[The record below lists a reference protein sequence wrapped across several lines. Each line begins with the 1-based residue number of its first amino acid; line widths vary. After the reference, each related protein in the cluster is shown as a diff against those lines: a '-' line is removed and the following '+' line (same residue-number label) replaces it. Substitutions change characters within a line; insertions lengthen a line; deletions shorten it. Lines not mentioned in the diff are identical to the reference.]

1 MRALDGLRIVAEEY
15 WIDHG
20 LKLTP
25 GPLTTRLTQ
34 NRSLALRHYA
44 GSMSTSLTRTQPSA
58 GVVYNPVKTDLAAL
72 RSAIATEERLAGW
85 GPTRWYETDESDA
98 GLTATRRALEDG
110 ANVVVASGGDG
121 TLRAVAE
128 VLRGTHVPLTIVPQG
143 TGNLLARNLGV
154 PLNRLEEAVKAVF
167 SGVNRPIDLGVLT
180 IVREDESESHHVF
193 LVLAGMG
200 LDARAISATRATLK
214 KRLGWLAYV
223 DAGVRTMLT
232 DKPLPIHYSV
242 DGSEVKSLSVYTVM
256 IGNCGLM
263 PGGVLLI
270 PDAKVDDGLLD
281 VVALKPL
288 GAFSWLRIWNK
299 IGWENGVLRKTKTG
313 RKLIDLVNDTRNVVY
328 DRATSYAVSVP
339 SPEPIQLDGD
349 DFGLALAASG
359 RVDPGGLFVRVMP
372 EWKA

>member
-1 MRALDGLRIVAEEY
+1 
-15 WIDHG
+15 
-20 LKLTP
+20 
-25 GPLTTRLTQ
+25 
-34 NRSLALRHYA
+34 
-44 GSMSTSLTRTQPSA
+44 MSTSLTRTQPSA

-72 RSAIATEERLAGW
+72 RSAIAMEERLAGW
-85 GPTRWYETDESDA
+85 GPTHWYETDEADA
-98 GLTATRRALEDG
+98 GLAATQQALDDG

-128 VLRGTHVPLTIVPQG
+128 VLRGTNVPLTIVPQG
-143 TGNLLARNLGV
+143 TGNLLARNLGI
-154 PLNRLEEAVKAVF
+154 PLNRVHEAVKPVF
-167 SGVNRPIDLGVLT
+167 AGVNRPIDLGVLT
-180 IVREDESESHHVF
+180 IVREDESESRHVF

-214 KRLGWLAYV
+214 RRLGWLAYV
-223 DAGVRTMLT
+223 DAGVRTILT

-242 DGSEVKSLSVYTVM
+242 DGSEVKTLSVYTVM

-328 DRATSYAVSVP
+328 NQATTYAVSVP
-339 SPEPIQLDGD
+339 TPEPIQLDGD

-359 RVDPGGLFVRVMP
+359 RVDPGALFVRVMP

>member
-1 MRALDGLRIVAEEY
+1 M
-15 WIDHG
+15 
-20 LKLTP
+20 P
-25 GPLTTRLTQ
+25 SP
-34 NRSLALRHYA
+34 
-44 GSMSTSLTRTQPSA
+44 TSRPQPSA
-58 GVVYNPVKTDLAAL
+58 AVVYHPVKTDLAAL
-72 RSAIATEERLAGW
+72 RAAVATQERIAGW
-85 GPTRWYETDESDA
+85 GPTRWYETLESDA
-98 GLTATRRALEDG
+98 GVGATEQALRDG
-110 ANVVVASGGDG
+110 ANAGLASGGDG
-121 TLRAVAE
+121 TIRAAAE
-128 VLRGTHVPLTIVPQG
+128 ALRGTGVPLTIVPQG

-154 PLNRLEEAVKAVF
+154 PLNRLDEAVRAVF
-167 SGVNRPIDLGVLT
+167 SGVNRPIDLGILT
-180 IVREDESESHHVF
+180 IVREDESESRHVF

-223 DAGVRTMLT
+223 DAGVRTMLR

-242 DGSEVKSLSVYTVM
+242 DGSEVKSISVYTVM

-270 PDAKVDDGLLD
+270 PDAQLDDGLLD

-339 SPEPIQLDGD
+339 TPEPIQLDGD

-359 RVDPGGLFVRVMP
+359 RVDPGALIVRVLP
-372 EWKA
+372 EWKP

>member
-1 MRALDGLRIVAEEY
+1 M
-15 WIDHG
+15 
-20 LKLTP
+20 P
-25 GPLTTRLTQ
+25 SP
-34 NRSLALRHYA
+34 
-44 GSMSTSLTRTQPSA
+44 TSRPQPSA
-58 GVVYNPVKTDLAAL
+58 AVVYHPVKTDLAAL
-72 RSAIATEERLAGW
+72 RAAVATQERIAGW
-85 GPTRWYETDESDA
+85 GPTRWYETLESDA
-98 GLTATRRALEDG
+98 GVGATEQALRDG
-110 ANVVVASGGDG
+110 ANAVLASGGDG
-121 TLRAVAE
+121 TIRAAAE
-128 VLRGTHVPLTIVPQG
+128 ALRGTGVPLTIVPQG

-154 PLNRLEEAVKAVF
+154 PLNRLDEAVRAVF
-167 SGVNRPIDLGVLT
+167 SGVNRPIDLGILT
-180 IVREDESESHHVF
+180 IVREDESESRHVF

-223 DAGVRTMLT
+223 DAGVRTMLR

-242 DGSEVKSLSVYTVM
+242 DGSEVKSISVYTVM

-270 PDAKVDDGLLD
+270 PDAQLDDGLLD

-339 SPEPIQLDGD
+339 TPEPIQLDGD

-359 RVDPGGLFVRVMP
+359 RVDPGALIVRVLP
-372 EWKA
+372 EWKP